1 MSYKH
6 SQFPSPFSLDKETD
20 PVQNHHPT
28 HIPTP
33 PNQPLKPTISNS
45 YHLLTSKDH
54 PSIKKLPARSISFNN
69 NTPGSMV
76 LVSSLGMEV
85 EDGLPMVGVE
95 NGFLVGADR
104 CISACDRDEDGGM
117 VGRRVC

>member
-1 MSYKH
+1 
-6 SQFPSPFSLDKETD
+6 
-20 PVQNHHPT
+20 
-28 HIPTP
+28 
-33 PNQPLKPTISNS
+33 
-45 YHLLTSKDH
+45 
-54 PSIKKLPARSISFNN
+54 
-69 NTPGSMV
+69 MV

-117 VGRRVC
+117 VGRSVLRVLFLGFWVGECLVGVPSGLEL